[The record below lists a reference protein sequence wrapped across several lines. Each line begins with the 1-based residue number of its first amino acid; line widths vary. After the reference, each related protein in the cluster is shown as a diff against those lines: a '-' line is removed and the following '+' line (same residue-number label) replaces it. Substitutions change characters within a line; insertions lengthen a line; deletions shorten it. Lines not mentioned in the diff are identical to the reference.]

1 MDPVTRPRELAAR
14 IGALATVAWLLRPG
28 AALAHQ
34 AGGEASG
41 FLAGLRHPVSGIDH
55 IVAMIAVGLWG
66 AQLGPPAIW
75 LLPVTFPIVMA
86 FGGTLGLV
94 GVKIPGIEIGIALS
108 AIGLGAAVLF
118 EARPKLGIA
127 AVLVGFFAIFHGHA
141 HGTELPANAS
151 AILYSIGF
159 VIATGLL
166 HATGIAIG
174 LIHRWPAGKTALRVS
189 GAVIALAGLTFLWQ
203 ALT

>member
-1 MDPVTRPRELAAR
+1 MA
-14 IGALATVAWLLRPG
+14 ATVALRG
-28 AALAHQ
+28 SALAHTR
-34 AGGEASG
+34 GGEGAG
-41 FLAGLRHPVSGIDH
+41 FVAGLAHPVSGLDH
-55 IVAMIAVGLWG
+55 VLAMIAVGLWG
-66 AQLGPPAIW
+66 AQLGPPAVW

-94 GVKIPGIEIGIALS
+94 GVKIPGIEVGIALS

-141 HGTELPANAS
+141 HGTELPAGANGL
-151 AILYSIGF
+151 LYSIGF

-174 LIHRWPAGKTALRVS
+174 LVHRWPAGRTALRCA
-189 GAVIALAGLTFLWQ
+189 GAVVAVAGLTFLWR